1 LIAPPSKQ
9 GHATEDVSVALE
21 RVPKRCGLPPV
32 ERPGPDRVAPL
43 APVETQLQ
51 FAVDAEGRTYLARHY
66 AAYPH
71 HLTRTFRLDR
81 AAPEAA
87 TVYLQSLS
95 GGLLQGDRVALRLS
109 AAGCAIAHVTTQA
122 ATKVHSMERGFA
134 RQEVNIEALD
144 ESHLEYIADPTI
156 CFPRSRLFSRTELC
170 VAAGASALIAESYL
184 WHDPRGI
191 GELAFDALATETAI
205 RRPDGPLI
213 ALDRSALTAAR
224 GLSGN
229 PALLG
234 PYRALGTLFAIGRGC
249 DCQSALSALRGALEV
264 IPGVYA
270 GVSRLPAE
278 AGLWARLLAS
288 DGASLRMAMES
299 AWRRCHEQMLGW
311 VSDRRRK

>member
-1 LIAPPSKQ
+1 LIVLSSKKDP
-9 GHATEDVSVALE
+9 ATGDISVASE
-21 RVPKRCGLPPV
+21 RVSKLFRLAPV
-32 ERPGPDRVAPL
+32 EKPGPDRVAGL
-43 APVETQLQ
+43 ARAEAQLQ
-51 FAVDAEGRTYLARHY
+51 FAVDAEGRTYLARHC

-81 AAPEAA
+81 AAPQAA

-95 GGLLQGDRVALRLS
+95 GGLLQGDHVALRL
-109 AAGCAIAHVTTQA
+109 AAGGGAIAHVTTQA
-122 ATKVHSMERGFA
+122 ATKVHSMDRGFA

-156 CFPRSRLFSRTELC
+156 CFPRSRLFSQTELC
-170 VAAGASALIAESYL
+170 VAAGASAIVAESYL
-184 WHDPRGI
+184 WHDPHGG
-191 GELAFDALATETAI
+191 GEMVVDALAMETAI
-205 RRPDGPLI
+205 RRPDGHLM
-213 ALDRSALTAAR
+213 ALDRSSLTSAR

-234 PYRALGTLFAIGRGC
+234 PHRALGTLFAVGRGC
-249 DCQSALSALRGALEV
+249 GREGALSVVRGALEA

-278 AGLWARLLAS
+278 AGLWARVLAS
-288 DGASLRMAMES
+288 DGASLRAAMES

>member
-1 LIAPPSKQ
+1 LIALSSNQ
-9 GHATEDVSVALE
+9 DLTTEDLSVAAERASKLCRLE
-21 RVPKRCGLPPV
+21 SVEKPGL
-32 ERPGPDRVAPL
+32 DRVAGL
-43 APVETQLQ
+43 APVEAQLQ

-81 AAPEAA
+81 AAPQAA

-95 GGLLQGDRVALRLS
+95 GGLLQGDHVVLRLS
-109 AAGCAIAHVTTQA
+109 ARGGAIAHVTTQA

-134 RQEVNIEALD
+134 KQEVNIEALD

-170 VAAGASALIAESYL
+170 VTAGASAILAESYL
-184 WHDPRGI
+184 WHNPRGG
-191 GELAFDALATETAI
+191 GEMAFDVLAMETAI
-205 RRPDGPLI
+205 RRPDGHLI
-213 ALDRSALTAAR
+213 ALDRSSLTSAH

-234 PYRALGTLFAIGRGC
+234 PHRALGTLFAIGRGC
-249 DCQSALSALRGALEV
+249 GREGALSVVRGALED
-264 IPGVYA
+264 IPAVYA

-278 AGLWARLLAS
+278 AGLWARVLAS
-288 DGASLRMAMES
+288 DGASLRAAMES